1 MSAVKISIAGGGEK
15 RRSTSCLKVA
25 TKQNYPTVNY
35 VNHFGRN
42 MQMLCQLMLTLT
54 FTRRRSWRTTR
65 VYERP
70 SQILAHSG
78 IKFTYGDREIV
89 SEPERYNCVLAQQS
103 RRPLRNRVD
112 EDSHSLGRGVS
123 LSRNCT

>member
-1 MSAVKISIAGGGEK
+1 
-15 RRSTSCLKVA
+15 
-25 TKQNYPTVNY
+25 
-35 VNHFGRN
+35 

-89 SEPERYNCVLAQQS
+89 FEPERYNCVLAQQS
-103 RRPLRNRVD
+103 RRPRRNRVD